1 VDTVPVQQDEVPDSV
16 RAAVERGLSRQQ
28 RDAFSEVDQILD
40 AALRVAERVAPAE
53 PRVADIVAEAGTSNQ
68 TFYRYFPGKHD
79 LLLAVA
85 ERGLVRVRAYLT
97 TRMTRHDQPV
107 DQVVAWVEGLL
118 AQVTRPGTAQQ
129 STAVMRP
136 VVLAGRLREAAGLT
150 LLDQLGALLVAPLTA
165 LGRPAPELD
174 ARALQDAV
182 LGTLQRN
189 VVRGTTPTAAE
200 CEHLVAFAIGAAT
213 APVAGDRLRSG
224 DLPDPSAG

>member
-1 VDTVPVQQDEVPDSV
+1 MQQDEVPDSV

-28 RDAFSEVDQILD
+28 RDALTEVDQILD
-40 AALRVAERVAPAE
+40 AALRVAERVAPVE

-85 ERGLVRVRAYLT
+85 ERGLVRVRGYLA
-97 TRMTRHDQPV
+97 TRMARQAEPA

-118 AQVTRPGTAQQ
+118 AQVTRPGAARQ

-150 LLDQLGALLVAPLTA
+150 LLDQLGALLVAPLTT
-165 LGRPAPELD
+165 LGRPEPDLD
-174 ARALQDAV
+174 ARVLQDVV
-182 LGTLQRN
+182 LGTLQRH

-200 CEHLVAFAIGAAT
+200 CDHLVRFCVHAT
-213 APVAGDRLRSG
+213 TAG
-224 DLPDPSAG
+224 